1 MPSQIT
7 ESYRKHN
14 NHNDK
19 FIEYRKRMFI
29 GFRYSIIGWLIT
41 GLLQIPFSLFKELD
55 FVFGTLIYATT
66 SLAGFFTLVFL
77 YYLLCLLFHWVK
89 MKYYFL
95 CLWLAILK
103 TLKTWWMYIAIF
115 VLLYFDLSFSILYLC
130 VYVLGTKLYN
140 YIDTTKRAS
149 EISFLN
155 AKLRENKTAYLFML
169 YTQMIAIWG
178 GAILFLISIYI
189 SLFYLN

>member
-1 MPSQIT
+1 
-7 ESYRKHN
+7 
-14 NHNDK
+14 
-19 FIEYRKRMFI
+19 
-29 GFRYSIIGWLIT
+29 
-41 GLLQIPFSLFKELD
+41 
-55 FVFGTLIYATT
+55 
-66 SLAGFFTLVFL
+66 
-77 YYLLCLLFHWVK
+77 

-115 VLLYFDLSFSILYLC
+115 ILLYFDLSFSILYLC